1 MNKEAK
7 LIFELFTKNHKLKFN
22 EIEKSLDIRSN
33 LLVYHLDKMKKDGLI
48 EKQDDTY
55 SLTQKA
61 EEMLPFL
68 AHLTGKET
76 GVLSVVIAAIVKD
89 NKICFIKRNKRPYQ
103 GYWGMV
109 GGKMV
114 IGESIQETAIREAQE
129 ETGLTVEFD
138 SIKTVLQEHV
148 KENSQVKHSFLLF
161 LVKLKAL
168 SEETKSTEEG
178 EVKWFDL
185 NNLKNEKIIPS
196 DSWMIEK
203 FFNKTIDIPVM
214 AMEEKDGE
222 IISFEEL

>member
-7 LIFELFTKNHKLKFN
+7 QIFELFTKNHRLKFN

-33 LLVYHLDKMKKDGLI
+33 LLVYHLDKMKQGGLI
-48 EKQDDTY
+48 EKHDDTY
-55 SLTQKA
+55 QLTEKA
-61 EEMLPFL
+61 EKMMPFF

-76 GVLSVVIAAIVKD
+76 GVLSVVIAAIVKG
-89 NKICFIKRNKRPYQ
+89 NKICFIKRNKRPYKD
-103 GYWGMV
+103 YWGMV

-114 IGESIQETAIREAQE
+114 IGESIQETAVREAKE
-129 ETGLTVEFD
+129 ETGLDVEFD

-148 KENSQVKHSFLLF
+148 KENNQIKHSFLLF

-168 SEETKSTEEG
+168 NEETQNTEEG

-185 NNLKNEKIIPS
+185 NNLKSEKIIPS

-203 FFNKTIDIPVM
+203 FFNKSIDIPAMV
-214 AMEEKDGE
+214 MEEKDGE